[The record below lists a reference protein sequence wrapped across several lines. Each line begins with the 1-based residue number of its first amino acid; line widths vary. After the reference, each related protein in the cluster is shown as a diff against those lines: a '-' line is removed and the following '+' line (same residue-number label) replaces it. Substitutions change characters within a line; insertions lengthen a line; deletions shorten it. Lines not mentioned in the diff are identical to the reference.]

1 MARPLRPEPS
11 EVGQASMQPAQ
22 PGEAGPGMARPGAA
36 RLDDV
41 ARRAGVSLATVDRV
55 LNERGGVS
63 PRATRRVIEAARALG
78 LRRLLPAPHR
88 RHLRL
93 DIMLT
98 ESTTPFLARLTQTFI
113 DIGATLDRAV
123 ILQRSRLNAAR
134 PEAIASRLRDSAA
147 DGILIYCEEHPAI
160 LAALQEIGERGVPV
174 ICVTTDL
181 PSVPRLAYVGID
193 HHKAGRTAAFIVL
206 IVATSL
212 GFRAHRQRVEGF
224 AEALRAQAP
233 HLAIRPVLQGHD
245 DHDRVYLMLR
255 QALDPGAPW
264 AALYNTGGANRAVAA
279 ALRDQGLARRVV
291 FIGHEL
297 TPDSAGLLREGLM
310 TLTIDQAPELQARRA
325 IDMMLHHLG
334 IAEITPGSPEIPFTL
349 HTPENL

>member
-1 MARPLRPEPS
+1 MARPLQPEPF
-11 EVGQASMQPAQ
+11 EAAPA
-22 PGEAGPGMARPGAA
+22 ATRPA

-98 ESTTPFLARLTQTFI
+98 ESATPFVARLAQAFI
-113 DIGATLDRAV
+113 EIGATLDRAV

-134 PEAIASRLRDSAA
+134 PEAIATRLRQSVA
-147 DGILIYCEEHPAI
+147 DGILIYAEEHPAI
-160 LAALQEIGERGVPV
+160 LAALQEIGQRGVPV

-181 PSVPRLAYVGID
+181 PGVPRLAYVGID
-193 HHKAGRTAAFIVL
+193 HHKAGRTAGFIAGRLCRFPGQVL
-206 IVATSL
+206 VVTTSL

-224 AEALRAQAP
+224 AEALRAHAP

-255 QALDPGAPW
+255 QALDPGANW
-264 AALYNTGGANRAVAA
+264 AALYNTGGVNRAVAA

-297 TPDSAGLLREGLM
+297 TPDSAALLGEGLM

-334 IAEITPGSPEIPFTL
+334 HAEITPGSPEIPFTL